1 MKLGQFVLFVLM
13 LWASAFALAAPTA
26 SATKIKAG
34 DVLAVS
40 CIEEALLDKEYT
52 VNPDGL
58 LVLPFVGAI
67 EVEGKDE
74 IQAATAISAAL
85 IDQRILRR
93 ATVTVKVVKPGKEP
107 EEVPPLKPVV
117 NIRISGAVK
126 KIVDLPFAEGLRLS
140 DLIRLAE
147 PTPMADLSRV
157 SITPLAGEAKTVK
170 YQDDAAASL
179 DFNPYLKPGDKIVIP
194 VRMRPME
201 VFVLGGVKQPGLQ
214 PYSEGMS
221 LQEAI
226 EAAGGLDN
234 LGDMAR
240 IRVEREGVGPTVYDL
255 TGNSGKVLLE
265 PGDRVVVELSSARR
279 YLIVLGNVAR
289 PGPVE
294 YRDGMTLTQALADA
308 GGLVRASGTEKVAI
322 FNAEDPTMKKA
333 VTYNIDRIMQG
344 LSGDVPLKPGDRVE
358 AMHTGQ
364 RNPKGFLLFTVA
376 TILIFLMGR

>member
-1 MKLGQFVLFVLM
+1 MRLGQFVLFVLM
-13 LWASAFALAAPTA
+13 LLASAIALAAPTTSGA
-26 SATKIKAG
+26 KIKAG

-40 CIEEALLDKEYT
+40 CSEEPLLDKEYT
-52 VNPDGL
+52 VNAEGL
-58 LVLPFVGAI
+58 LVLPFVGAV

-74 IQAATAISAAL
+74 IQAATAISGAL

-93 ATVTVKVVKPGKEP
+93 ATVTVKIVKPSAPDVVE
-107 EEVPPLKPVV
+107 PLKPIV

-140 DLIRLAE
+140 DLVRLAE

-157 SITPLAGEAKTVK
+157 SITPLTG
-170 YQDDAAASL
+170 DARTIKFQNDAVASE
-179 DFNPYLKPGDKIVIP
+179 DVNPYLKPGDKIVVP
-194 VRMRPME
+194 VRMRAME

-214 PYSEGMS
+214 PYNEGMT
-221 LQEAI
+221 LQQALD
-226 EAAGGLDN
+226 AAGGVDN
-234 LGDMAR
+234 LGDLAR
-240 IRVEREGVGPTVYDL
+240 VRVEREGVGPTVYDL
-255 TGNSGKVLLE
+255 SGDGGKIALE
-265 PGDRVVVELSSARR
+265 PGDRIVVELSSARR
-279 YLIVLGNVAR
+279 YLVVLGNVAR

-308 GGLVRASGTEKVAI
+308 GGLVRASGTEKVAV
-322 FNAEDPTMKKA
+322 FNAEDPSMKKA

-376 TILIFLMGR
+376 AILIFLMGR